1 MKPLTQY
8 CFRLPKFV
16 TKAAIHT
23 LFLQILKKGMKRLS
37 EVSIGKR
44 VTITS
49 FEKDDLF
56 IKLME
61 MGCVPGEEVKVEQI
75 APLGDP
81 ISISVAGYS
90 LSLRLN
96 EADHIFVEDSE

>member
-1 MKPLTQY
+1 
-8 CFRLPKFV
+8 
-16 TKAAIHT
+16 
-23 LFLQILKKGMKRLS
+23 MKRLS

-44 VTITS
+44 VIIKS

-61 MGCVPGEEVKVEQI
+61 MGCVPGEIIKIDQV

-96 EADHIFVEDSE
+96 EADHIFVEEAE